1 MGRNR
6 STRKSRSREEEQ
18 RGGAAEDE
26 EQHQVAQLIAP
37 KIKPPNL
44 L

>member
-1 MGRNR
+1 MSGRR
-6 STRKSRSREEEQ
+6 SIRKSRSREEEQ

-37 KIKPPNL
+37 KIKPPNPL
-44 L
+44 